1 MSGLTTEYMIKKSDH
16 SIRYDILIDTF
27 HKKIKTFKIGRE
39 IHSKIFRIGESK
51 FQIEIHPSG
60 VDKEHKGNVSV
71 YLHNKSDWRVSL
83 EATFKLAHEVYSVD
97 KTIERYYD
105 AYESYGWPTFVG
117 HKECTYDE
125 LDEGTFRLQ
134 AKITVLD
141 EEVTPERDMTGMKE
155 GVKQALDRQTARLS
169 SEVDVVKE
177 EMRAMKRQHDQE
189 LAEIKRG
196 IQELRLS
203 RQANAAESRRRFECP
218 MCTEEARPP
227 MRLKQCGEGHII
239 CDTCYA
245 RDEQARQRNII
256 ILSLICL
263 FYIKARQREGRER
276 NQCGVCRE
284 QITGRP
290 TALETL
296 LGLS

>member
-1 MSGLTTEYMIKKSDH
+1 MSGLTTEYMIKQGDN
-16 SIRYDILIDTF
+16 SIKYDILINAF

-39 IHSKIFRIGESK
+39 IYSRVFRIGESK
-51 FQIEIHPSG
+51 FQIEIYPNG
-60 VDKEHKGNVSV
+60 NTKEHKGNVSV
-71 YLHNKSDWRVSL
+71 YLANKSDWRVKLKVTFSL
-83 EATFKLAHEVYSVD
+83 VHDIFHGEQTLEHC
-97 KTIERYYD
+97 YD
-105 AYESYGWPTFVG
+105 PGNSYGWPAFVG
-117 HKECTYDE
+117 HKDCTYND

-134 AKITVLD
+134 ATITVQD
-141 EEVTPERDMTGMKE
+141 EEVTAERDMTGMNE
-155 GVKQALDRQTARLS
+155 GVKQALDSQTARLS

-177 EMRAMKRQHDQE
+177 EMRVMKKEHDQE
-189 LAEIKRG
+189 LAAIRRG
-196 IQELRLS
+196 IEELKLS
-203 RQANAAESRRRFECP
+203 VQVNAAPRQESRRQFECP

-245 RDEQARQRNII
+245 RDEQARQR
-256 ILSLICL
+256 
-263 FYIKARQREGRER
+263 EGRER

-290 TALETL
+290 TALETF

>member
-1 MSGLTTEYMIKKSDH
+1 MSGLTTEYMIKQGDN
-16 SIRYDILIDTF
+16 SIKYDILINTF

-39 IHSKIFRIGESK
+39 IYSRVFRIGESK
-51 FQIEIHPSG
+51 FQIEIYPNG
-60 VDKEHKGNVSV
+60 NTKEHKGNVSV
-71 YLHNKSDWRVSL
+71 FLANKSDWRVKLKVTFSL
-83 EATFKLAHEVYSVD
+83 VHDIFHGEQTLEHC
-97 KTIERYYD
+97 YD
-105 AYESYGWPTFVG
+105 PGNSYGWPAFVG
-117 HKECTYDE
+117 HKDCTYND

-134 AKITVLD
+134 ATITVQD
-141 EEVTPERDMTGMKE
+141 EEVTAERDMTGMNE
-155 GVKQALDRQTARLS
+155 GVKQALDSQTARLS

-177 EMRAMKRQHDQE
+177 EMRVMKKEHDRE
-189 LAEIKRG
+189 LAAIRRG
-196 IQELRLS
+196 IEELKLS
-203 RQANAAESRRRFECP
+203 VQVNAAPRQESRRQFECP

-245 RDEQARQRNII
+245 RDEQARQR
-256 ILSLICL
+256 
-263 FYIKARQREGRER
+263 EGRER

-290 TALETL
+290 TALETF